1 MNVMEQLKIVV
12 IGGVA
17 AGPKAAARAKRC
29 HPNAQVTIIEKGEWL
44 SYGGCGLPYFL
55 GATVKELKDLMAT
68 SWEAV
73 RTPEFFKKAKD
84 IDVLMGWEAVK
95 IDRDNKRVEIKNVN
109 TGETQEL
116 PYDKLV
122 LATGAEPNTP
132 PIEGVDAA
140 GVFHLKNPRHT
151 LDMKEYLLNNDI
163 TNAIVIGG
171 GLIGI
176 ETSEA
181 IANWGIDVT
190 IIEMQDQVL
199 PFLLDK
205 ELASAFAAYLEQEDL
220 NIITGTKVQKIIKN
234 QKGQVKGV
242 ETDKGIIE
250 GEMVLI
256 SAGVRPNIALA
267 EQAGLNVEKG
277 IIVNEFLQTSDPDI
291 YAGGDCVV
299 CEHKVSEQKVYV
311 PLGSTANKH
320 GRIIGTNVT
329 GGNEQFPGVLGTS
342 IVKVFDW
349 NAGRTGLSEA
359 EAKQLGYDVV
369 TAFVPGP
376 DKAHFFPG
384 KKLILTKLIADRET
398 GKILGAQLIGPGDI
412 ARRLDIM
419 VTAITFGATAHQVA
433 NLDLAYAP
441 PFSPAMDNII
451 NAANVI
457 KNIIDGKAKNMGYK
471 EFKSKLD
478 DDNVIYIDLRTEEE
492 RKAKSLP
499 AKNILHIPY
508 EELRA
513 RSTEIPRDKEIIVFC
528 ILSTRAFEAQLILN
542 HLGFKNVKFV
552 DAGIQFWPL

>member
-1 MNVMEQLKIVV
+1 MEQLKIVV

-68 SWEAV
+68 SWEAI

-84 IDVLMGWEAVK
+84 IDVLIGWEAVK

-140 GVFHLKNPRHT
+140 GVFHLKNPRHA

-205 ELASAFAAYLEQEDL
+205 ELASAFTAYLEQEDL

>member
-1 MNVMEQLKIVV
+1 MEQLKIVV

-68 SWEAV
+68 SWEAI

-84 IDVLMGWEAVK
+84 IDVLIGWEAVK

-140 GVFHLKNPRHT
+140 GVFHLKNPRHA

>member
-1 MNVMEQLKIVV
+1 MEQLKIVV

>member
-1 MNVMEQLKIVV
+1 MEQLKIVV

-84 IDVLMGWEAVK
+84 IDVLIGWEAVK

>member
-68 SWEAV
+68 SWEAI

-84 IDVLMGWEAVK
+84 IDVLIGWEAVK

-140 GVFHLKNPRHT
+140 GVFHLKNPRHA

-205 ELASAFAAYLEQEDL
+205 ELASAFTAYLEQEDL